1 MSRPRIALWTILL
14 IALAGT
20 LGYRFSTLRQPPA
33 PPLAKIAFVT
43 GGSEAYWKA
52 TVNGAK
58 ASAKRNN
65 VELQVEMPSDDES
78 LEQQNAIL
86 EKVAAADL
94 DGVALSPLDAAG
106 QTERINKIAKRTNVV
121 TFDSDAQESRRLSH
135 IGTGNSSAGAACARL
150 VKEAV
155 PKGGKIAVLLANL
168 TKENLVDRKSG
179 FQERIA
185 ESADDAKNANGPK
198 YVVVDYLIDNGSA
211 DTCAK
216 NIRDTLTKHP
226 DLACFVG
233 MNAQHGRVLVKTL
246 GELGKLDQVKL
257 VTFDVADET
266 LAGVE
271 AGHIYAT
278 LAQDPYQFGYDAVQT
293 LAAIAHG
300 DETGVPIVGRGS
312 LYVSAE
318 PIKKDN
324 LADFRERM
332 KKREAAPAKVP
343 ASR

>member
-20 LGYRFSTLRQPPA
+20 IGYRLSALRQPA
-33 PPLAKIAFVT
+33 VPPPVKIAFVT
-43 GGSEAYWKA
+43 GGSEAYWQA

-58 ASAKRNN
+58 AAARRNN
-65 VELQVEMPSDDES
+65 VELQVEMPSADES

-86 EKVAAADL
+86 DKCTSVDL
-94 DGVALSPLDAAG
+94 DGVAVSPLDAAG
-106 QTERINKIAKRTNVV
+106 QTQLINKIAQRTNVV
-121 TFDSDAQESRRLSH
+121 TFDSDAQESHRLSH
-135 IGTGNSSAGAACARL
+135 IGTGNQSAGAACARL
-150 VKEAV
+150 VREAV
-155 PKGGKIAVLLANL
+155 PNGGKVAVLLANL
-168 TKENLVDRKSG
+168 TKENMVDRKNG

-185 ESADDAKNANGPK
+185 EVSDDSKDRAGPK

-216 NIRDTLTKHP
+216 NIRETLKKQP

-257 VTFDVADET
+257 VTFDVAEET

-318 PIKKDN
+318 PIKKEN
-324 LADFRERM
+324 VRDFRERM
-332 KKREAAPAKVP
+332 KKRQAAPAKVP
-343 ASR
+343 AGR

>member
-1 MSRPRIALWTILL
+1 MSRSRKALWTILL

-20 LGYRFSTLRQPPA
+20 VGYRLRTLRQPAA
-33 PPLAKIAFVT
+33 PPPVRIAFVT

-58 ASAKRNN
+58 AAAKRNN
-65 VELQVEMPSDDES
+65 VDLRVEMPLADES

-86 EKVAAADL
+86 EKVASGDL

-106 QTERINKIAKRTNVV
+106 QTQLINKIAQRTNVV
-121 TFDSDAQESRRLSH
+121 TFDSDAQDSRRLSH
-135 IGTGNSSAGAACARL
+135 IGTGNTSAGRACARL

-155 PKGGKIAVLLANL
+155 PNGGKIAVLLANL

-179 FQERIA
+179 FQELFA
-185 ESADDAKNANGPK
+185 ENAEDPKNANGPK
-198 YVVVDYLIDNGSA
+198 YVVVDYLIDNGNA
-211 DTCAK
+211 DTCAQ
-216 NIRDTLTKHP
+216 NIRDTLKKHP

-233 MNAQHGRVLVKTL
+233 MNAQHGRVLVKAL
-246 GELGKLDQVKL
+246 SELGKLDQVKL

-293 LAAIAHG
+293 LAEIAHG

-324 LADFRERM
+324 LGDFRERM
-332 KKREAAPAKVP
+332 KKREAAPTKVP
-343 ASR
+343 AER